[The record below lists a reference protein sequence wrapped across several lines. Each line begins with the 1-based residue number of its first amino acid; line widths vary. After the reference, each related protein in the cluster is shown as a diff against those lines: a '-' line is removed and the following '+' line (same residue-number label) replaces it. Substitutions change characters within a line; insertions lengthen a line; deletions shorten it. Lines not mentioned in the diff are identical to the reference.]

1 MVLSPQDLRKF
12 SSPGKGSSKK
22 PILRSERKKLK
33 NGLTIV
39 SENIPFFPSVTA
51 GIWLKGGS
59 RTEKESENGI
69 THFIEHLLFKGT
81 KELSYSQIY
90 KTFDRMGG
98 AIDAFTSRELMGFYL
113 RVQKKNFEE
122 AFNLLCEMVIHP
134 AFKEEEIE
142 RERGVILEE
151 INMVR
156 DNPSEFAVDLFM
168 ENVYKGNTLSLP
180 IQGKEKSVKQIKRR
194 QIFQRHR
201 DLISPSNI
209 IITATGEITLREI
222 EESFKKYLGDLHDQR
237 RYRFQEARFQP
248 GIKSYQKNH
257 LEQTQ
262 IIIGFESEKASSE
275 KRSILTVMANILGGT
290 MSSRLFTEI
299 REKLG
304 IVYNISADQ
313 IGQFDTG
320 IFAIQAA
327 SSNENAGKTL
337 KEIIKVLYDFCEN
350 GASKEEIEIAKE
362 NLIGGTILSLES
374 TSARMGRLARDEIY
388 FGKPLPIEN
397 ILNEIEKVKEDEI
410 LKCAREVFIPKRM
423 NVTILGERKSLHGVD
438 FSILDKKW

>member
-1 MVLSPQDLRKF
+1 MVFNPKDLRRF
-12 SSPGKGSSKK
+12 SSPRKGTFKK
-22 PILRSERKKLK
+22 SILMSERKKLK

-98 AIDAFTSRELMGFYL
+98 AIDAFTSREMMGFYL

-122 AFNLLCEMVIHP
+122 AFNLLCQMVIHP

-151 INMVR
+151 INMVK

-168 ENVYKGNTLSLP
+168 ENVYKGNALSLP
-180 IQGKEKSVKQIKRR
+180 IQGKEKSVKQIKRK
-194 QIFQRHR
+194 QILQRHR
-201 DLISPSNI
+201 ELISPSNI
-209 IITATGEITLREI
+209 IITATGEITLKEI
-222 EESFKKYLGDLHDQR
+222 EESFKKYSGELCDQR
-237 RYRFQEARFQP
+237 RYRFEEAKFQP
-248 GIKSYQKNH
+248 GIKSYQNNH

-262 IIIGFESEKASSE
+262 IIIAFESEKASSE

-304 IVYNISADQ
+304 LVYNISADN

-320 IFAIQAA
+320 LFAIQAA
-327 SSNENAGKTL
+327 SSNENASKTI
-337 KEIIKVLYDFCEN
+337 KEIIKVLYDFCEK
-350 GASKEEIEIAKE
+350 GTSKEEIEIAKE

-397 ILNEIEKVKEDEI
+397 LLNGIEKVKETEI
-410 LKCAREVFIPKRM
+410 LKCARYIFNPKRM
-423 NVTILGERKSLHGVD
+423 NIAILGEKQSLKGID
-438 FSILDKKW
+438 FSILDRKW